1 MLTGQSLSDATS
13 DGMTVA
19 EDPGGVG
26 RLMID
31 ENQGTAYPH
40 FRGIPMKVRC
50 LVTVVAAA
58 VLLAGQIS
66 YAAQTPRGKT
76 AQNATAARKPT
87 AKKAT
92 RPLSAVQRRLQRDRV
107 LAAEVGSRLP
117 AGTNLMT
124 VSSGFRSLGQ
134 FVSAVNA
141 SNSLGIPFAQL
152 KRRMVNDGMP
162 LGSAI
167 QDLRPRSDYRAA
179 ASRAEDDAV
188 RLVNRNGV
196 AVAASR

>member
-1 MLTGQSLSDATS
+1 
-13 DGMTVA
+13 
-19 EDPGGVG
+19 
-26 RLMID
+26 MID
-31 ENQGTAYPH
+31 ENQSTAYPH
-40 FRGIPMKVRC
+40 FRGMSMKVRH
-50 LVTVVAAA
+50 LVTALATATV
-58 VLLAGQIS
+58 LAGQVS
-66 YAAQTPRGKT
+66 YAAQTPRSKT
-76 AQNATAARKPT
+76 AQNATMSRKSA
-87 AKKAT
+87 AKKPS
-92 RPLSAVQRRLQRDRV
+92 RPLSAVQRGLQRDTV

-124 VSSGFRSLGQ
+124 VSAGFRSLGQ

-167 QDLRPRSDYRAA
+167 QDLRPRSDYRTAA
-179 ASRAEDDAV
+179 RRAEDDAV
-188 RLVNRNGV
+188 LLVNRNGV